1 MDIATLD
8 VRALRLGQSLSLD
21 GLVHTGR
28 DRLHKHLHE
37 GGALPPGVDLRT
49 SALYHCGPVMV
60 ADGAGGWRMV
70 AGGPTTSSR
79 EEPYEANVIAK
90 FGLRAIIGKGGM
102 GPKTIAACREYGCVY
117 LQAVGGAGALIAAA
131 VERVEGVDF
140 LQDFGPAEAMWHLRV
155 RGLPVT
161 VAIDAHGNSLYDQV
175 AETSAKRL
183 HELLA

>member
-60 ADGAGGWRMV
+60 AD

-79 EEPYEANVIAK
+79 EEPYEADVIAK
-90 FGLRAIIGKGGM
+90 FGLRVIIGKGGM

-175 AETSAKRL
+175 AATSATRL

>member
-60 ADGAGGWRMV
+60 ADGTGGWRMV
-70 AGGPTTSSR
+70 AGGPTTSS
-79 EEPYEANVIAK
+79 
-90 FGLRAIIGKGGM
+90 M

-175 AETSAKRL
+175 AATSATRL

>member
-8 VRALRLGQSLSLD
+8 ARALRLGQSLTLE

-28 DRLHKHLHE
+28 DRFHKHLHE
-37 GGALPPGVDLRT
+37 GGALPPGVDLRA

-60 ADGAGGWRMV
+60 KDAAGAWRMV

-79 EEPYEANVIAK
+79 EEPYEADVIAR
-90 FGLRAIIGKGGM
+90 FGLRVIIGKGGM
-102 GPKTIAACREYGCVY
+102 GPKTVAACKEHGCVY
-117 LQAVGGAGALIAAA
+117 LQAVGGAGALIAAC

-140 LQDFGPAEAMWHLRV
+140 LEDFGPAEAMWHLRV
-155 RGLPVT
+155 RDFPVT

-175 AETSAKRL
+175 AARSAERL
-183 HELLA
+183 RALLA

>member
-8 VRALRLGQSLSLD
+8 VRALPLGQSLSLD

-60 ADGAGGWRMV
+60 ADGTGGCRMV

-79 EEPYEANVIAK
+79 EEPYEADVIAK
-90 FGLRAIIGKGGM
+90 FGLRVIIGKGGM

-175 AETSAKRL
+175 AVTSAHRL